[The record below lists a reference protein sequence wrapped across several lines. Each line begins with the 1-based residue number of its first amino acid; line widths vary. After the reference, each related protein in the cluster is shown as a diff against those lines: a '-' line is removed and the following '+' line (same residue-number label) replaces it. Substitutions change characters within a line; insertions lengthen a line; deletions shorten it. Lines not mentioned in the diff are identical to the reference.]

1 MHNKL
6 GGYGLIDITE
16 VFIDSLAPN
25 SAAIKN
31 GQGLVKK
38 RRFVQFNQSE
48 DGVVL
53 FGECGGSGSSNYYPS
68 ADFVVAD
75 KPVMRCTCPS
85 RQIPCKH
92 VLGLLYAYVGKE
104 AFVSAAIPEDLAAK
118 REKMSKREE
127 RKSELAADGA
137 SVKPKKV
144 NKSALKKKIEAQ
156 LEGLALLEK
165 LSQSLIRT
173 GLGTIDAKG
182 VRDIQEHVKKMG
194 NYYLTGA
201 QIELRR
207 LALLLASSD
216 NREMSYTLAIEQ
228 LTRIHA
234 FIKRGRAHLTMKLE
248 DSDMALNHESTIEE
262 WLGHAWQLNEL
273 KEYGLMSSN
282 VELIQL
288 SFVSYDDTA
297 RQEYVD
303 LGYWI
308 EKSTG
313 DIHRTLQYRPYKA
326 AKYIHEEDSF
336 TEVALIPSLYRYPG
350 DQNRRVRFEN
360 MTTRTLTDQDVEWIV
375 SRASHSYSESFKQI
389 KNQLKNPLADRNPVM
404 LLYVDK
410 LSKSQQDQ
418 FVIIDE
424 SGQHLVLDQIGALDQ
439 DTLQL
444 LQYFALDQLSDTTML
459 VMFEHQLDT
468 GRLKAQPLTLIK
480 GTEMIRLLY

>member
-1 MHNKL
+1 M
-6 GGYGLIDITE
+6 IDITE
-16 VFIDSLAPN
+16 VFIDTLAPN

-38 RRFVQFNQSE
+38 RRFVQYNQSE

-68 ADFVVAD
+68 ADFVVSD

-85 RQIPCKH
+85 RQLPCKH

-104 AFVSAAIPEDLAAK
+104 TFVPATIPEDLAAK

-127 RKSELAADGA
+127 RKSELAAEGA
-137 SVKPKKV
+137 NVKPKKV
-144 NKSALKKKIEAQ
+144 NKSALKKKIGAQ
-156 LEGLALLEK
+156 LEGLAVLEK
-165 LSQSLIRT
+165 LTQSLIRA

-182 VRDIQEHVKKMG
+182 VKDIQVHVKMMG

-207 LALLLASSD
+207 FALLLSSSD
-216 NREMSYTLAIEQ
+216 HREKTYSLAIEQ

-234 FIKRGRAHLTMKLE
+234 FIKKGRAHLTMKLE
-248 DSDMALNHESTIEE
+248 DPDMSLNHESTIEE
-262 WLGHAWQLNEL
+262 WLGHAWQLTDL
-273 KEYGLMSSN
+273 KECGLMSSD

-288 SFVSYDDTA
+288 SFLSYDDAA

-336 TEVALIPSLYRYPG
+336 TEVAVIPSLYRYPG
-350 DQNRRVRFEN
+350 DRNRRVRFEN
-360 MTTRTLTDQDVEWIV
+360 MSTRPLTDQDMEWIV
-375 SRASHSYSESFKQI
+375 ATASHSFSESFKQI
-389 KNQLKNPLADRNPVM
+389 KNQLKNPLADKNPVM
-404 LLYVDK
+404 LLHVNK
-410 LSKSQQDQ
+410 ISKSQQDQ
-418 FVIIDE
+418 FVITDE
-424 SGQHLVLDQIGALDQ
+424 AGQHLVLDQVAALEQ
-439 DTLQL
+439 DTLSL
-444 LQYFALDQLSDTTML
+444 LQYFSFDQLSDSTML
-459 VMFEHQLDT
+459 LMFEHQLDT

-480 GTEMIRLLY
+480 GKEMIRLLY

>member
-1 MHNKL
+1 
-6 GGYGLIDITE
+6 LIDITE
-16 VFIDSLAPN
+16 VFIDTLAPN

-38 RRFVQFNQSE
+38 RRFVQLNQSE

-68 ADFVVAD
+68 ADFVVSD

-85 RQIPCKH
+85 RQLPCKH

-104 AFVSAAIPEDLAAK
+104 NFVSATIPEDLAVK

-127 RKSELAADGA
+127 RKSELAAEGA
-137 SVKPKKV
+137 TVKPKKV
-144 NKSALKKKIEAQ
+144 NKSALKKKIGAQ
-156 LEGLALLEK
+156 LEGLAVLEK
-165 LSQSLIRT
+165 LTQSLIRA

-182 VRDIQEHVKKMG
+182 VKDIQVHVKMMG

-207 LALLLASSD
+207 LALLLSSSD
-216 NREMSYTLAIEQ
+216 NREKTYSLAIEQ

-234 FIKRGRAHLTMKLE
+234 FIKKGRAHLTMKLE
-248 DSDMALNHESTIEE
+248 DPDMSLNHESTIEE
-262 WLGHAWQLNEL
+262 WLGHAWQLTEL
-273 KEYGLMSSN
+273 KECGLMSSD

-288 SFVSYDDTA
+288 SFLSYDDAA

-336 TEVALIPSLYRYPG
+336 TDVALIPSLYRYPG
-350 DQNRRVRFEN
+350 DRNRRVRFES
-360 MTTRTLTDQDVEWIV
+360 MSTRPLTNQDVEWIV
-375 SRASHSYSESFKQI
+375 SKASHSFSESFKQI
-389 KNQLKNPLADRNPVM
+389 KNQLKNPLADKNPVM
-404 LLYVDK
+404 LLHVNK
-410 LSKSQQDQ
+410 ISKSQQDQ
-418 FVIIDE
+418 FVITDE
-424 SGQHLVLDQIGALDQ
+424 SGQHLVLDQIVALEQ
-439 DTLQL
+439 DTLPL
-444 LQYFALDQLSDTTML
+444 LQYFALEELSDTTML
-459 VMFEHQLDT
+459 LMFEHQLDT

-480 GTEMIRLLY
+480 GMDMIRLLY

>member
-1 MHNKL
+1 M
-6 GGYGLIDITE
+6 IDITE
-16 VFIDSLAPN
+16 VFIDTLAPN

-38 RRFVQFNQSE
+38 RRFVQLNQSE

-68 ADFVVAD
+68 ADFVVSD

-104 AFVSAAIPEDLAAK
+104 TFVSATIPEDLAAK

-127 RKSELAADGA
+127 RKSELATEGA
-137 SVKPKKV
+137 NAKPKKV
-144 NKSALKKKIEAQ
+144 NKSALKKKIGAQ
-156 LEGLALLEK
+156 LEGLAVLEK
-165 LSQSLIRT
+165 LTQSLIRA

-182 VRDIQEHVKKMG
+182 VKDIQEHVKKMG

-201 QIELRR
+201 QVELRR
-207 LALLLASSD
+207 LALLLSSSD
-216 NREMSYTLAIEQ
+216 NREKTYSLAIEQ

-234 FIKRGRAHLTMKLE
+234 FIKKGRAHLTMKLE
-248 DSDMALNHESTIEE
+248 DPDMSLNHESTIEE
-262 WLGHAWQLNEL
+262 WLGHAWQLTEL
-273 KEYGLMSSN
+273 KECGLMSPD
-282 VELIQL
+282 VELVQL
-288 SFVSYDDTA
+288 SFLSYDDAA

-336 TEVALIPSLYRYPG
+336 TDVALIPSLYRYPG
-350 DQNRRVRFEN
+350 DRNRRVRFES
-360 MTTRTLTDQDVEWIV
+360 MSTRPLTNQDVEWIV
-375 SRASHSYSESFKQI
+375 SKASHSFSESFKQI
-389 KNQLKNPLADRNPVM
+389 KNQLKNPLADKNPVM
-404 LLYVDK
+404 LLHVNK
-410 LSKSQQDQ
+410 ISKSQQDQ
-418 FVIIDE
+418 FVITDE
-424 SGQHLVLDQIGALDQ
+424 SGQHLVLDQIVALEQ
-439 DTLQL
+439 DTLPL
-444 LQYFALDQLSDTTML
+444 LQYFALEELSDTTML
-459 VMFEHQLDT
+459 LMFEHQLDT

-480 GTEMIRLLY
+480 GMDMIRLLY

>member
-1 MHNKL
+1 M
-6 GGYGLIDITE
+6 IDITE
-16 VFIDSLAPN
+16 VFIDTLAPN

-38 RRFVQFNQSE
+38 KRFVQFNQSE

-68 ADFVVAD
+68 ADFVVSD

-92 VLGLLYAYVGKE
+92 VLGLLYAYVGRE
-104 AFVSAAIPEDLAAK
+104 TFVSATIPEDLAAK

-127 RKSELAADGA
+127 RKSELAAEGA
-137 SVKPKKV
+137 NAKPKKV
-144 NKSALKKKIEAQ
+144 NKSALKKKIGAQ
-156 LEGLALLEK
+156 LEGLAVLEK
-165 LSQSLIRT
+165 LALSLIRA

-182 VRDIQEHVKKMG
+182 VKDIQEHVKKMG
-194 NYYLTGA
+194 NYYLSGA

-207 LALLLASSD
+207 LALLLSSSD
-216 NREMSYTLAIEQ
+216 NREESYSLAVEQ

-234 FIKRGRAHLTMKLE
+234 FIKKGRANLTMKLE
-248 DSDMALNHESTIEE
+248 DPDMALNHESTIEE
-262 WLGHAWQLNEL
+262 WLGHAWQLTEL
-273 KEYGLMSSN
+273 KEYGLMSQD

-288 SFVSYDDTA
+288 SFISYDDAA

-336 TEVALIPSLYRYPG
+336 TDVALIPSLYRYPG
-350 DQNRRVRFEN
+350 DRNRRVRFEN
-360 MTTRTLTDQDVEWIV
+360 MSIRPLTNQDLEWIV
-375 SRASHSYSESFKQI
+375 SMASRSYSESFKQI
-389 KNQLKNPLADRNPVM
+389 KNQLKNPLADKNPVI
-404 LLYVDK
+404 LLHVDK
-410 LSKSQQDQ
+410 ISKTKEDQ
-418 FVIIDE
+418 FVITDE
-424 SGQHLVLDQIGALDQ
+424 SGQHLVLDQVVALDQ
-439 DTLQL
+439 DTLPL

-459 VMFEHQLDT
+459 LMFDHQLDT

-480 GTEMIRLLY
+480 GTSMIRLLY

>member
-1 MHNKL
+1 M
-6 GGYGLIDITE
+6 IDITE
-16 VFIDSLAPN
+16 VFIDTLAPN

-38 RRFVQFNQSE
+38 KRFVQFNQSE

-68 ADFVVAD
+68 ADFVVSD

-104 AFVSAAIPEDLAAK
+104 TFVSATIPEDLAAK

-127 RKSELAADGA
+127 RKSELAAEGA
-137 SVKPKKV
+137 NAKPKKV
-144 NKSALKKKIEAQ
+144 NKSALKKKIGAQ
-156 LEGLALLEK
+156 LEGLAVLEK
-165 LSQSLIRT
+165 LALSLIRA

-182 VRDIQEHVKKMG
+182 VKDIQEHVKKMG
-194 NYYLTGA
+194 NYYLSGA

-207 LALLLASSD
+207 LALLLSSSD
-216 NREMSYTLAIEQ
+216 NRDESYSLAVEQ

-234 FIKRGRAHLTMKLE
+234 FIKKGRAHLTMKLE
-248 DSDMALNHESTIEE
+248 DPDMALNHESTIEE
-262 WLGHAWQLNEL
+262 WLGHAWQLTEL
-273 KEYGLMSSN
+273 KEYGLMSQD

-288 SFVSYDDTA
+288 SFVSYDDAA

-336 TEVALIPSLYRYPG
+336 TDVALIPSLYRYPG
-350 DQNRRVRFEN
+350 DRNQRVRFEN
-360 MTTRTLTDQDVEWIV
+360 MSTRPLTNQDLEWIV
-375 SRASHSYSESFKQI
+375 SRASRSYSESFKQI
-389 KNQLKNPLADRNPVM
+389 KNQLKNPLADKNPVI
-404 LLYVDK
+404 LLHVDK
-410 LSKSQQDQ
+410 IRKTKEDQ
-418 FVIIDE
+418 FVITDE
-424 SGQHLVLDQIGALDQ
+424 SGQHLVLDQVVALDQ
-439 DTLQL
+439 DTLPL

-459 VMFEHQLDT
+459 LMFEHQLDT

-480 GTEMIRLLY
+480 GTSMIRLLY

>member
-1 MHNKL
+1 M
-6 GGYGLIDITE
+6 IDITE

-38 RRFVQFNQSE
+38 RRFVHFNQSE

-68 ADFVVAD
+68 ADFGVPD

-104 AFVSAAIPEDLAAK
+104 TFEYATIPEELAAK

-127 RKSELAADGA
+127 RKSELAAEGGTA
-137 SVKPKKV
+137 KPKKV
-144 NKSALKKKIEAQ
+144 NKSALKKKIGAQ
-156 LEGLALLEK
+156 LEGLAVLEK
-165 LSQSLIRT
+165 LTHSLIRG
-173 GLGTIDAKG
+173 GLGAIDSK
-182 VRDIQEHVKKMG
+182 VVKDIQEHVKQMG

-201 QIELRR
+201 QTELRR
-207 LALLLASSD
+207 LALLLTSSD
-216 NREMSYTLAIEQ
+216 DPEMNYTLAIEQ

-234 FIKRGRAHLTMKLE
+234 FIKKGRAHLIMKLE
-248 DSDMALNHESTIEE
+248 DPQMALNYESTIED
-262 WLGHAWQLNEL
+262 WLGHAWQLTEL
-273 KEYGLMSSN
+273 KEYGLIHQD
-282 VELIQL
+282 VEMIQL
-288 SFVSYDDTA
+288 SFVSYDDVA

-308 EKSTG
+308 EKTTG

-336 TEVALIPSLYRYPG
+336 TDVAIIPSLYLYPG
-350 DQNRRVRFEN
+350 DRNRRVRFEH
-360 MTTRTLTDQDVEWIV
+360 MTTRPLTKQDIEWIV
-375 SRASHSYSESFKQI
+375 SKASRSYTESFKQI
-389 KNQLKNPLADRNPVM
+389 KNQLKDPLTDKNPVM

-410 LSKSQQDQ
+410 VSKTVHDQ
-418 FVIIDE
+418 VVISDE
-424 SGQHLVLDQIGALDQ
+424 SGQQLVLDPITALHQ
-439 DTLQL
+439 NTLPL
-444 LQYFALDQLSDTTML
+444 LQYLELDQVSGSAML
-459 VMFEHQLDT
+459 LMFEHQLDT

-480 GTEMIRLLY
+480 GPNVIRLLY

>member
-1 MHNKL
+1 M
-6 GGYGLIDITE
+6 IDITE
-16 VFIDSLAPN
+16 VFIDTLAPN

-31 GQGLVKK
+31 GQGLIKK
-38 RRFVQFNQSE
+38 KRFVQFNQSE

-68 ADFVVAD
+68 ADFAVSD

-104 AFVSAAIPEDLAAK
+104 NFVPATIPEDLALK

-127 RKSELAADGA
+127 RKSELAAEGPN
-137 SVKPKKV
+137 VKPKKV
-144 NKSALKKKIEAQ
+144 NKSALKKKIGAQ
-156 LEGLALLEK
+156 LEGLAVLEK
-165 LSQSLIRT
+165 LTLSLIRA

-182 VRDIQEHVKKMG
+182 VKDIQDHVKQMG

-207 LALLLASSD
+207 LALLLSSSD
-216 NREMSYTLAIEQ
+216 NQEKTYTLAVEQ

-234 FIKRGRAHLTMKLE
+234 FIKKGRAHLTMKLE
-248 DSDMALNHESTIEE
+248 DPDMALNHESTIEE
-262 WLGHAWQLNEL
+262 WLGHAWQLTEL
-273 KEYGLMSSN
+273 KEYGLMSQD

-288 SFVSYDDTA
+288 SFVSYDDAA

-326 AKYIHEEDSF
+326 AKYINEEDSVID
-336 TEVALIPSLYRYPG
+336 VALISSLYRYPG
-350 DQNRRVRFEN
+350 DLNRRVRFEN
-360 MTTRTLTDQDVEWIV
+360 MTTRPLNKQDLEWSV
-375 SRASHSYSESFKQI
+375 SKASRSYTESFKQI
-389 KNQLKNPLADRNPVM
+389 KNQLKNPLADKNPV
-404 LLYVDK
+404 LLLHVDK
-410 LSKSQQDQ
+410 ISKTKEDQ
-418 FVIIDE
+418 FVITDE
-424 SGQHLVLDQIGALDQ
+424 WGQHLVLDQVVALDQ
-439 DTLQL
+439 NTLPL
-444 LQYFALDQLSDTTML
+444 LQYLTLDQLSNTTML
-459 VMFEHQLDT
+459 LIFEHHLDT
-468 GRLKAQPLTLIK
+468 GRLKAQPLTLIN

>member
-1 MHNKL
+1 M
-6 GGYGLIDITE
+6 IDITE
-16 VFIDSLAPN
+16 VFIDTLAPN

-38 RRFVQFNQSE
+38 RRFVQLNQSE

-68 ADFVVAD
+68 ADFVVSD

-104 AFVSAAIPEDLAAK
+104 TFVSATIPEDLAVK

-127 RKSELAADGA
+127 RKSELAAEGA
-137 SVKPKKV
+137 IVKPKKV
-144 NKSALKKKIEAQ
+144 NKSALKKKIGAQ
-156 LEGLALLEK
+156 LEGLAVLEK
-165 LSQSLIRT
+165 LTQSLIRA

-182 VRDIQEHVKKMG
+182 VKDIQVHVKMMG

-207 LALLLASSD
+207 LALLLSSSD
-216 NREMSYTLAIEQ
+216 NREKTYSLAIEQ

-234 FIKRGRAHLTMKLE
+234 FIKKGRAHLTMKLE
-248 DSDMALNHESTIEE
+248 DPDMSLNHESTIEE
-262 WLGHAWQLNEL
+262 WLGHAWQLTEL
-273 KEYGLMSSN
+273 KECGLMSSD

-288 SFVSYDDTA
+288 SFLSYDDEA
-297 RQEYVD
+297 RQEFVD

-336 TEVALIPSLYRYPG
+336 TDVALIPSFYRYPG
-350 DQNRRVRFEN
+350 DRNRRVRFEN
-360 MTTRTLTDQDVEWIV
+360 MSTRPLTNQDVEWIV
-375 SRASHSYSESFKQI
+375 SKVVHSYSDSFKQI
-389 KNQLKNPLADRNPVM
+389 KNQLKNPLADKNPV
-404 LLYVDK
+404 LLLHVNK
-410 LSKSQQDQ
+410 ISKSQQDQ
-418 FVIIDE
+418 FVITDE
-424 SGQHLVLDQIGALDQ
+424 SGQHLVLDQIVALEQ
-439 DTLQL
+439 DTLAL
-444 LQYFALDQLSDTTML
+444 LQYFTLEELSDTTML
-459 VMFEHQLDT
+459 LMFEHQLDT

-480 GTEMIRLLY
+480 GMEMIRLLY

>member
-1 MHNKL
+1 M
-6 GGYGLIDITE
+6 IDITE
-16 VFIDSLAPN
+16 VFIDTLAPN

-38 RRFVQFNQSE
+38 KRFVQLNHSE

-68 ADFVVAD
+68 ADFVVSD

-104 AFVSAAIPEDLAAK
+104 TFVSATIPEDLSVK
-118 REKMSKREE
+118 REKISKREE
-127 RKSELAADGA
+127 RKSELAAEGA
-137 SVKPKKV
+137 NAKPKKV
-144 NKSALKKKIEAQ
+144 NKSALKKKIGAQ
-156 LEGLALLEK
+156 LEGLAVLEK
-165 LSQSLIRT
+165 LTQSLIRA

-182 VRDIQEHVKKMG
+182 VKDIQVHVKMMG

-207 LALLLASSD
+207 LALLLSSSD
-216 NREMSYTLAIEQ
+216 NREKTYSLAVEQ

-234 FIKRGRAHLTMKLE
+234 FIKKGRAHLTMKLE
-248 DSDMALNHESTIEE
+248 DPDMSLNHESTIEE
-262 WLGHAWQLNEL
+262 WLGHAWQLTEL
-273 KEYGLMSSN
+273 KECGLMSSD

-288 SFVSYDDTA
+288 SFLSYDDEA

-336 TEVALIPSLYRYPG
+336 TDVALIPSLYRYPG
-350 DQNRRVRFEN
+350 DWNRRVRFEN
-360 MTTRTLTDQDVEWIV
+360 MSTRPLTNQDVEWIV
-375 SRASHSYSESFKQI
+375 SKAVHSYSDSFKQI
-389 KNQLKNPLADRNPVM
+389 KNQLKNPLADKNPVM
-404 LLYVDK
+404 LLHVNK
-410 LSKSQQDQ
+410 ISKSQQDQ
-418 FVIIDE
+418 FVITDD
-424 SGQHLVLDQIGALDQ
+424 SGQHLVLDQIVALEQ
-439 DTLQL
+439 DTLPL
-444 LQYFALDQLSDTTML
+444 LQYFALEELSDTTML
-459 VMFEHQLDT
+459 LMFEHQLDT

-480 GTEMIRLLY
+480 GMDLIRLLY

>member
-1 MHNKL
+1 M
-6 GGYGLIDITE
+6 IDITE
-16 VFIDSLAPN
+16 VFIDTLAPN

-38 RRFVQFNQSE
+38 RRFVQLNQSE

-68 ADFVVAD
+68 ADFVVSD

-104 AFVSAAIPEDLAAK
+104 TFVSATIPEDLAVK

-127 RKSELAADGA
+127 RKSELAAEGA
-137 SVKPKKV
+137 NVKPKKV
-144 NKSALKKKIEAQ
+144 NKSALKKKIGAQ
-156 LEGLALLEK
+156 LEGLAVLEK
-165 LSQSLIRT
+165 LTQSLIRA

-182 VRDIQEHVKKMG
+182 VKDIQVHVKMMG

-207 LALLLASSD
+207 LALLLSSTD
-216 NREMSYTLAIEQ
+216 NREKTYSLAIEQ

-234 FIKRGRAHLTMKLE
+234 FIKKGRAHLTMKLE
-248 DSDMALNHESTIEE
+248 DPDLSLNNESTIEE
-262 WLGHAWQLNEL
+262 WLGHAWQLTEL
-273 KEYGLMSSN
+273 KECGLMSSD

-288 SFVSYDDTA
+288 SFLSYDDAA

-313 DIHRTLQYRPYKA
+313 NIHRTLQYRPYKA

-336 TEVALIPSLYRYPG
+336 TDVALIPSLYHYPG
-350 DQNRRVRFEN
+350 DRNRRVRFES
-360 MTTRTLTDQDVEWIV
+360 MSTRPLTNQDVEWIV
-375 SRASHSYSESFKQI
+375 SKASHSFSESFKQI
-389 KNQLKNPLADRNPVM
+389 KNQLKNPLADKNPVM
-404 LLYVDK
+404 LLHVNK
-410 LSKSQQDQ
+410 ISKSQQDQ
-418 FVIIDE
+418 FVLTDE
-424 SGQHLVLDQIGALDQ
+424 SGQYLVLDQIVALEQ
-439 DTLQL
+439 DTLAL
-444 LQYFALDQLSDTTML
+444 LQYFTLEELSDTTML
-459 VMFEHQLDT
+459 LMFEHQLDT

-480 GTEMIRLLY
+480 GIEMIRLLY